1 MWLKKQRILDILK
14 NLASLRLYL
23 TRLAMPF
30 IFLVAAMPVPAQL
43 NAILPVSDDYPTRG
57 VGETTVTVMA
67 SHWQLLQ
74 WSDEKP
80 VCDLYLKHEK
90 WPDYS
95 DVSASCGADVWVK
108 WTSSPACSA
117 TGSSAC
123 QGLYLRYI
131 DQTPRDFIETV
142 KLPEIEVTLSAVN
155 CTPGEWCSSRPLVE
169 INAVDMLGGYEVSQ
183 VHFRAAMRETIYDGN
198 SGRYIL
204 PLTSQDGDW
213 LEYWA
218 NSTYGDRSI
227 PVRIKYRSFMSPEGN
242 SFHFDLLGQDWKE
255 YLPGGSL
262 SWGVFPPVDDSMP
275 LALLQPRTVDEL
287 STADSYLY
295 LSGYLIQSGQVDAS
309 SCSDGGL
316 YIGGSASPCGETAAS
331 QDTIEWQNKFDEQI
345 LQAALKYNVP
355 AHLLKAV
362 IAQES
367 QFWPDTKMPYEKG
380 LGFITENGVDMLL
393 NWNIPYYLSICQPL
407 YLEGICSYGYSSI
420 QEVRQVMLRKVV
432 LDKVGSPDEI
442 DILAA
447 MLLASA
453 DQSGQVVQN
462 MAGQEIVYVARYVD
476 MWKITTG
483 NYYAGAG
490 CMADAI
496 ELVLDNEDPLTWDT
510 IANELS
516 PVCKPAEMYVSQIFA
531 KASGDE

>member
-1 MWLKKQRILDILK
+1 MWLKKQRILDTLK

-23 TRLAMPF
+23 TRLTMPF
-30 IFLVAAMPVPAQL
+30 IFLLAAIPAPVPMNDAPF
-43 NAILPVSDDYPTRG
+43 ITDDYPTRG
-57 VGETTVTVMA
+57 VAETTVTIMA

-80 VCDLYLKHEK
+80 VCDLYLKHEQ
-90 WPDYS
+90 WPDYG
-95 DVSASCGADVWVK
+95 DVSTSCGAEVWAQ
-108 WTSSPACSA
+108 WNSTPACSD
-117 TGSSAC
+117 TGSTAC
-123 QGLYLRYI
+123 KGLFLRYI
-131 DQTPRDFIETV
+131 DQTPRDFVETV
-142 KLPEIEVTLSAVN
+142 ALPEIVVTLSDVN

-169 INAVDMLGGYEVSQ
+169 INAIDMMGDYQISK
-183 VHFRAAMRETIYDGN
+183 VHFRSGMRETVYDGD

-213 LEYWA
+213 LDYWA
-218 NSTYGDRSI
+218 ESTYGDRSI
-227 PVRIKYRSFMSPEGN
+227 PVRIKYRSFMAPDGN
-242 SFHFDLLGQDWKE
+242 SFHFDLLGEEWKE

-262 SWGVFPPVDDSMP
+262 SWGIFPPLDDTMP
-275 LALLQPRTVDEL
+275 VALTQPHTLDEL
-287 STADSYLY
+287 NTTDSYLY

-316 YIGGSASPCGETAAS
+316 YIGGSASPCGVEAAS
-331 QDTIEWQNKFDEQI
+331 QATIEWQNKFDEQI
-345 LQAALKYNVP
+345 LQAAQKYNVP

-367 QFWPDTKMPYEKG
+367 QFWPDTKKPYEKG
-380 LGFITENGVDMLL
+380 LGFITDNGVDMLL
-393 NWNIPYYLSICQPL
+393 NWNIPYYLSICLPL
-407 YLEGICSYGYSSI
+407 YKEGICSYGYSSI
-420 QEVRQVMLRKVV
+420 RDVRQVMLRKVV

-442 DILAA
+442 DILSA

-462 MAGQEIVYVARYVD
+462 LAGQEIVYVAAYVD
-476 MWKITTG
+476 MWKIATG

-496 ELVLDNEDPLTWDT
+496 EIVLDNEDPLTWDN
-510 IANELS
+510 IVDQLS
-516 PVCKPAEMYVSQIFA
+516 PVCSPAEMYVRQIFD
-531 KASGDE
+531 KASGT